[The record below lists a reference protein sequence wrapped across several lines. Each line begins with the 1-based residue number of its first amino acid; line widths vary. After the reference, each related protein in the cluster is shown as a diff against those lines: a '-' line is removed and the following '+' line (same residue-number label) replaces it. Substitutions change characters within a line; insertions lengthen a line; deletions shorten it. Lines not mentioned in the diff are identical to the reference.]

1 MRRRQRQDSG
11 TPLTGDLT
19 YRARIQRF
27 HGKSGKEAIDLKAVI
42 AGNPEKPGKIHEY
55 RTYVMH
61 PGTLDGYLQLVESKL
76 QPLRQDRFGRLLGF
90 WYSEF
95 GTLNQVHH
103 LWEFETLDH
112 RQEQRRLLAHQKSWR
127 EEFLEKVLPAIQT
140 QQINFLRPAI
150 TVNVPTV
157 VSAFYEMRRY
167 QAVVGK
173 SAQLLQE
180 VLRRPK
186 SSECTL
192 AGVWTSE
199 SPDPNE
205 VLELSAYPD
214 FQSRLEQGLQQPA
227 QCKWAGTVQGLM
239 LGMVS
244 TMLLPAE
251 ISPLR

>member
-1 MRRRQRQDSG
+1 M
-11 TPLTGDLT
+11 
-19 YRARIQRF
+19 
-27 HGKSGKEAIDLKAVI
+27 KAVI

-227 QCKWAGTVQGLM
+227 RCKWAGTVQGLM